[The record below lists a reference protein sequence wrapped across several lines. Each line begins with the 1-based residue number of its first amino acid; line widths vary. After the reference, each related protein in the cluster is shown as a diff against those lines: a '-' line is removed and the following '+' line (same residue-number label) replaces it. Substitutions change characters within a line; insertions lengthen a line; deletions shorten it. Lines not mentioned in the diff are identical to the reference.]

1 VQRVRDPREPR
12 DVHGDADAGGAL
24 SAAPDSGDLTFGEAM
39 DRLEAIVSQL
49 EGNEELGLEEA
60 LALYERGLDL
70 AGDCRRRLA
79 TAQLK
84 LTQIPVPADAI
95 EDST

>member
-1 VQRVRDPREPR
+1 MR
-12 DVHGDADAGGAL
+12 DADGAV
-24 SAAPDSGDLTFGEAM
+24 SADTDLTFGEAV
-39 DRLEAIVSQL
+39 DRLEAIVGQL

-60 LALYERGLDL
+60 LALYEQGLAL

-84 LTQIPVPADAI
+84 LTQIPVPAAPD
-95 EDST
+95 EEST

>member
-1 VQRVRDPREPR
+1 VTNNP
-12 DVHGDADAGGAL
+12 
-24 SAAPDSGDLTFGEAM
+24 DLTFGEAV
-39 DRLEAIVSQL
+39 DRLEAIVTQL

-60 LALYERGLDL
+60 LALYEQGLAL

-84 LTQIPVPADAI
+84 LTQLPVPADGDDEA
-95 EDST
+95 T